1 MVPRG
6 RNQAIDTRI
15 YNLRHLERSRSFVE
29 RRKTR
34 FRSRCVDLHG
44 QWFNGVHA
52 VIGLSSVGLYIGQDV
67 SVIGIVEFT

>member
-1 MVPRG
+1 MKESLL
-6 RNQAIDTRI
+6 

-34 FRSRCVDLHG
+34 FRSRCVDPHG
-44 QWFNGVHA
+44 QWFEGVHA
-52 VIGLSSVGLYIGQDV
+52 VIGLSSVGLYVGQDV